1 MKRLLILLFAIP
13 LLSSAQEKLFVQGS
27 SPDLYLNHIVAPKE
41 GFYKIARTYNV
52 NPKKL
57 AAYNGIDYDK
67 GPNVGANIKIPL
79 TEDNFSQD
87 DKTGSDETLIPL
99 YHVVA
104 EKEGLYHISVMY
116 NKVPKTLLEK
126 WNNLQGEAINK
137 GSSFI
142 VGYLKVKKSVSA
154 TLTTAPSDNSDVTT
168 TPVKETPVVIPAP
181 VKKITPPPA
190 SVVEETPV
198 METPKPVTVVVKT
211 APVTKQP
218 EVDITPE
225 TPVTT
230 DANANLSEGAF
241 KTDYIRQTNKISTSR
256 ENGAGGAFKSSSG
269 WVDGKYYCLQNNAT
283 SGTIIKI
290 TNTDNGKTI
299 YAKVLE
305 PMPDIAQNS
314 DMIILVSNAGA
325 EALGAGK
332 DGKFNCSLEYSK

>member
-1 MKRLLILLFAIP
+1 MKRLLILLIAIP
-13 LLSSAQEKLFVQGS
+13 LLSSAQEKLYVQGT

-52 NPKKL
+52 NPQKL
-57 AAYNGIDYDK
+57 AAYNSLDYDK

-87 DKTGSDETLIPL
+87 DKVGSDEALIPV
-99 YHVVA
+99 YHVIA
-104 EKEGLYHISVMY
+104 EKEGLYHISTMY
-116 NKVPKTLLEK
+116 NKVPKTQLEK

-137 GSSFI
+137 GGSFI
-142 VGYLKVKKSVSA
+142 VGYLKVKKSSSA
-154 TLTTAPSDNSDVTT
+154 LTAPSDNDNSDVTA
-168 TPVKETPVVIPAP
+168 TPVKETPVVTPAP
-181 VKKITPPPA
+181 VKKVTPPPA
-190 SVVEETPV
+190 PVAEETQ
-198 METPKPVTVVVKT
+198 ETPKPATPVVKKV
-211 APVTKQP
+211 PDTKQ
-218 EVDITPE
+218 EDVDITPE

-230 DANANLSEGAF
+230 DANVNLSEGAF
-241 KTDYIRQTNKISTSR
+241 KADYIRQTNKVSTST

-283 SGTIIKI
+283 SGTIVKI

-305 PMPDIAQNS
+305 PMPDIAQNG
-314 DMIILVSNAGA
+314 DMVILVSNAAA

>member
-13 LLSSAQEKLFVQGS
+13 LLSSAQEKLFVQGT

-52 NPKKL
+52 NPQKL
-57 AAYNGIDYDK
+57 AAYNSIDFDK

-87 DKTGSDETLIPL
+87 DKVGGDEGLIPL

-104 EKEGLYHISVMY
+104 EKEGLYHISTMY

-142 VGYLKVKKSVSA
+142 IGYLKVKKNLSV
-154 TLTTAPSDNSDVTT
+154 LTAPSDNSNSNVTAA
-168 TPVKETPVVIPAP
+168 PVKEIPVVTPAS
-181 VKKITPPPA
+181 VKKGTPPPTEEVETPA
-190 SVVEETPV
+190 KETPKPATAVVKQADISKQPDADVSEETPV
-198 METPKPVTVVVKT
+198 T
-211 APVTKQP
+211 
-218 EVDITPE
+218 I
-225 TPVTT
+225 

-256 ENGAGGAFKSSSG
+256 ESGGGGAFKSSSG

-283 SGTIIKI
+283 SGTIVKI

-305 PMPDIAQNS
+305 PMPDIAENG
-314 DMIILVSNAGA
+314 DMVILVSNAGA